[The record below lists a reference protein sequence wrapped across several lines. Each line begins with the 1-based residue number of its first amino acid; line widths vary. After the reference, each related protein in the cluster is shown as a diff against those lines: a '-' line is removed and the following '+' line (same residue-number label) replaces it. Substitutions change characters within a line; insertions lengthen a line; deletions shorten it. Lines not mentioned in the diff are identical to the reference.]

1 MSELYWI
8 TRLDGIQV
16 LLTFLVTFGILGT
29 IILSL
34 VLSFNKYYEND
45 DAVKILTPFYKM
57 FIIFLAIGIPG
68 TIFVPT
74 AKEAYIIYG
83 IGGTIDYIKSNDT
96 AKQIPDKCIIAI
108 DKLLD
113 EYLTPEQSNEENKEE
128 N

>member
-8 TRLDGIQV
+8 TRLDGLQTLFAF
-16 LLTFLVTFGILGT
+16 LLSIGIIGT
-29 IILSL
+29 IVLVIMLSYL
-34 VLSFNKYYEND
+34 KYEEDKN
-45 DAVKILTPFYKM
+45 AIKILTPFYKM
-57 FIIFLAIGIPG
+57 CIIFLVIGIPG
-68 TIFVPT
+68 KIFTPT
-74 AKEAYIIYG
+74 TEEAYIIYG

-113 EYLTPEQSNEENKEE
+113 EYLTPEQEENKEE

>member
-8 TRLDGIQV
+8 TRLDGIQA
-16 LLTFLVTFGILGT
+16 LLVFLVTLGIIGT
-29 IILSL
+29 VTLSI

-45 DAVKILTPFYKM
+45 DAVKIFTPFYKM

-113 EYLTPEQSNEENKEE
+113 EYLTTSNEENKEE